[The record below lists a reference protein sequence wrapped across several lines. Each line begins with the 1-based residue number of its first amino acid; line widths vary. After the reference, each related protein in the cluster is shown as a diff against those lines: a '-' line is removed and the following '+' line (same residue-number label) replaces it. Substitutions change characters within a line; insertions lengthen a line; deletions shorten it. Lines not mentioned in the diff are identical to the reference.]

1 MRHDFVTMNFD
12 AVVLYRQLPVMT
24 PDVQWIRISEAAKIA
39 HVTDRTIRRWL
50 SVYGIRS
57 TRPAGGRRLVDERS
71 LRAFLAGSRD
81 A

>member
-1 MRHDFVTMNFD
+1 MRHDFMAMSFDVT
-12 AVVLYRQLPVMT
+12 ALHRQLPVMT
-24 PDVQWIRISEAAKIA
+24 SDAQWIRISEAAKIA

-71 LRAFLAGSRD
+71 LRAFLAGLPN

>member
-1 MRHDFVTMNFD
+1 MCFD
-12 AVVLYRQLPVMT
+12 VAANSRQIHRMT
-24 PDVQWIRISEAAKIA
+24 SDAQWIRISEAAKIA
-39 HVTDRTIRRWL
+39 HVTERTIRRWL
-50 SVYGIRS
+50 SVYGIRA